1 MLNEIKEEYRLK
13 GFEDNIEEMKE
24 KIEELLS
31 LKTEADIMG
40 YYFGVYGE
48 KQKLL
53 DLGDKEVY
61 SEMPLKNSLLP
72 IELYNFNEEMYE
84 QEEEL
89 IQELAKKQGATPELQ
104 DQDIMAYIGLM
115 GNIHAQAREI
125 LITPLREA
133 LVQREMEE
141 EQAKEEAEIAE
152 IERRRSILLLEYEKN
167 MEYALSERIRYVN
180 QLLTMRTVEEILS
193 LEQPRE
199 WIGRT
204 MMGCTLEELYNLTSW
219 KQMQQELREKY
230 MTEAEWIVKNHQYP
244 AIYLDTCRDYLTNDK
259 TLPQVIHSQEVLEEY
274 QLRIQGMDEKG
285 DCPASWDRMGKVRR
299 EYLHLQSLNG
309 SWMNWMDLPWYD
321 TTWLEYRLEEWEENP
336 PEESLQQQY
345 PRKNP

>member
-13 GFEDNIEEMKE
+13 GFEDNIEE
-24 KIEELLS
+24 IEELLS
-31 LKTEADIMG
+31 LKTEADVME

-61 SEMPLKNSLLP
+61 SEVPLKNSLLP

-89 IQELAKKQGATPELQ
+89 IQKLAKKQGATPELQ

-125 LITPLREA
+125 MMAPLREA

-141 EQAKEEAEIAE
+141 EQAKEEAELAE
-152 IERRRSILLLEYEKN
+152 FERRKSILLLEYAKN

-180 QLLTMRTVEEILS
+180 QLLTMRTVEEILN

-204 MMGCTLEELYNLTSW
+204 MGGDTLEEFYDYLPSW
-219 KQMQQELREKY
+219 KQMQQDLRAKY

-244 AIYLDTCRDYLTNDK
+244 AIYLDTCWDHLTDDK
-259 TLPQVIHSQEVLEEY
+259 TLPQVIHSQEVQEEY
-274 QLRIQGMDEKG
+274 QRRIQGMDEKG

-299 EYLHLQSLNG
+299 EYLHLQSLDEY
-309 SWMNWMDLPWYD
+309 WMNNWEDLPWSD
-321 TTWLEYRLEEWEENP
+321 TNWLEIRMITWETYP

-345 PRKNP
+345 PKKTP